1 MIVAKNITKV
11 YGKFETEI
19 RALDNIN
26 LSVETASFVAV
37 RGPSGSGKST
47 LLSILSCLE
56 KPTSGTALI
65 DGVDISLLNDLELAK
80 IRRDK
85 IGFVFQNYN
94 LIPTLTAAENVSLP
108 MMFNRKSA
116 KEIRNRADKLLKMV
130 DMHNRSRH
138 KPSELSGGE
147 QQRVAIA
154 RALVNEPVLIIGD
167 EPTGNLDSKTGA
179 MIMNYLQELN
189 SNGCT
194 MLVVTHDPEIS
205 ALANKVIQ
213 IKDGQIVS
221 SSQHKEDV

>member
-1 MIVAKNITKV
+1 MIVAKNVTKI
-11 YGKFETEI
+11 YGKFKTEVK
-19 RALDNIN
+19 ALDNVTLNIKT
-26 LSVETASFVAV
+26 SSFVAV

-47 LLSILSCLE
+47 LLNILGCLE

-65 DGVDISLLNDLELAK
+65 DGVDISLLSDLELTK
-80 IRRDK
+80 IRRNK
-85 IGFVFQNYN
+85 IGFIFQNYN
-94 LIPTLTAAENVSLP
+94 LIPTLTAIENISLP
-108 MMFNRKSA
+108 MMFNKKSA
-116 KEIRNRADKLLKMV
+116 KEIKIRADKLLKMV

-154 RALVNEPVLIIGD
+154 RALANEPKLIIGD

-179 MIMNYLQELN
+179 IIMNYLQELN

-194 MLVVTHDPEIS
+194 MLLVTHDPEIS
-205 ALANKVIQ
+205 ALANNVVQ

-221 SSQHKEDV
+221 STLPKEDV

>member
-1 MIVAKNITKV
+1 MIVAKNVTKI
-11 YGKFETEI
+11 YGKFKTEVK
-19 RALDNIN
+19 ALDNVTLNIKT
-26 LSVETASFVAV
+26 SSFVAV

-47 LLSILSCLE
+47 LLNILSCLE

-65 DGVDISLLNDLELAK
+65 DGVDISLLSDLELTK
-80 IRRDK
+80 IRRNK
-85 IGFVFQNYN
+85 IGFIFQNYN
-94 LIPTLTAAENVSLP
+94 LIPTLTAIENISLP
-108 MMFNRKSA
+108 MMFNKKSA
-116 KEIRNRADKLLKMV
+116 KEIKIRADKLLKMV

-154 RALVNEPVLIIGD
+154 RALANEPKLIIGD

-179 MIMNYLQELN
+179 IIMNYLQELN

-194 MLVVTHDPEIS
+194 MLLVTHDPEIS
-205 ALANKVIQ
+205 ALANNVVQ

-221 SSQHKEDV
+221 STLPKEDV